1 MKRTDLAD
9 STRGKYEGLLRSHI
23 LPTFGKVEL
32 RRLAGAASTVR
43 AWYYELDQRYP
54 DGSTANDAYRCLRS
68 STRPWRPLQHGTRLV
83 TPLLRGASS
92 DGARILGLRRMD
104 IDVKREQLQVRLN
117 WVMPP
122 GATRPVLKEPKSEA
136 GKSPFFS
143 MPAPPGEPAGARDAP
158 PAAEV
163 LGDSVLVVFVIGVVI
178 PSLSERGAVVT
189 FAGGW
194 QLGGDPG
201 AVNSRKGPG
210 GRQPVTGGAGGAAR
224 PGRARR
230 RPVLGKQNPC
240 S

>member
-92 DGARILGLRRMD
+92 DGARSWACGAWTSTSNGSSYRSGSTGSCPQ
-104 IDVKREQLQVRLN
+104 E
-117 WVMPP
+117 PP
-122 GATRPVLKEPKSEA
+122 G
-136 GKSPFFS
+136 
-143 MPAPPGEPAGARDAP
+143 
-158 PAAEV
+158 
-163 LGDSVLVVFVIGVVI
+163 
-178 PSLSERGAVVT
+178 
-189 FAGGW
+189 
-194 QLGGDPG
+194 
-201 AVNSRKGPG
+201 
-210 GRQPVTGGAGGAAR
+210 
-224 PGRARR
+224 
-230 RPVLGKQNPC
+230 PC
-240 S
+240 